1 MLANPIPG
9 SPGTFEMESVYQ
21 LHVKLT
27 TWYNQLDVAIQ
38 DAHGA
43 SAGCSGFDLKTQ
55 EGVPTPIR
63 HEKSSTQVPRCL
75 SVVLHAGR
83 EEAVL

>member
-1 MLANPIPG
+1 MSLRRRG
-9 SPGTFEMESVYQ
+9 SISF
-21 LHVKLT
+21 HVKLT
-27 TWYNQLDVAIQ
+27 TGDNQLDVAIQ

-43 SAGCSGFDLKTQ
+43 SAGCTEFDLKTQ
-55 EGVPTPIR
+55 EGAPTPRNR

>member
-1 MLANPIPG
+1 MLANSTPG
-9 SPGTFEMESVYQ
+9 SPSEFETERVYQ

-27 TWYNQLDVAIQ
+27 TGDNQLDVAIQ

-43 SAGCSGFDLKTQ
+43 SAGCTEFDLKTQ
-55 EGVPTPIR
+55 EGAPTPIL